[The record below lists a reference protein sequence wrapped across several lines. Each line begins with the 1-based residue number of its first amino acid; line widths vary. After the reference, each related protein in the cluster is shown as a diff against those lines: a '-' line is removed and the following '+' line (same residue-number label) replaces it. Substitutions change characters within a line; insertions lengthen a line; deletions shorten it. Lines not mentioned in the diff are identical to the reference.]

1 MGLYMKVLALNKRAG
16 FDYEILEKLK
26 AGIEL
31 TGHEVKSIKMGR
43 INIAGAH
50 AVVRGR
56 ELYILGME
64 VPSFQPGN
72 APTDYD
78 PMRTKKLLMNREEI
92 NYLTGKLQANL
103 TLVPLRVYTDRGL
116 IKVELG
122 LGRGRKKKDK
132 RELIKKR
139 EAEREIRGDVGS

>member
-1 MGLYMKVLALNKRAG
+1 MKVLALNKRAG
-16 FDYEILEKLK
+16 FDYEILEKFK

-31 TGHEVKSIKMGR
+31 TGHEAKSIKMGR
-43 INIAGAH
+43 INIAGSH
-50 AVVRGR
+50 AIIRGG
-56 ELYILGME
+56 ELYVLGME

-78 PMRTKKLLMNREEI
+78 PKRTKKLLMNREEI
-92 NYLTGKLQANL
+92 NYLIGKLEANL

-116 IKVELG
+116 VKVELG

-139 EAEREIRGDVGS
+139 ETEREIRGHDGL